1 MYRIGYAPGAFDLL
15 HIGHLDLFRQAKSQC
30 DFLIAGVAS
39 DEIILEYKGALP
51 VMPLPERL
59 EIIRS
64 IRSVD
69 AAFPA
74 MTWNKRQLWEVIRF
88 DILFK
93 GDDWKGGEKGKMLE
107 SQLESVDVEIIYV
120 PRIIETSSTAFA
132 DQCKRSRPWRQIGR
146 ENLRVR
152 NGVRGSFRGPT
163 VCH

>member
-93 GDDWKGGEKGKMLE
+93 GDDWKGVEKGKMLE
-107 SQLESVDVEIIYV
+107 TQLESVDVEIIYV
-120 PRIIETSSTAFA
+120 PRIIETSSTALRRSMQTLEALAANRPSKFESK
-132 DQCKRSRPWRQIGR
+132 KRSSWV
-146 ENLRVR
+146 L
-152 NGVRGSFRGPT
+152 
-163 VCH
+163 

>member
-93 GDDWKGGEKGKMLE
+93 GADWKGSRKVKCSRVNW
-107 SQLESVDVEIIYV
+107 SQS
-120 PRIIETSSTAFA
+120 TS
-132 DQCKRSRPWRQIGR
+132 R
-146 ENLRVR
+146 
-152 NGVRGSFRGPT
+152 
-163 VCH
+163 

>member
-1 MYRIGYAPGAFDLL
+1 MLPARLICCISD
-15 HIGHLDLFRQAKSQC
+15 ISNLFRQAKSQC

-51 VMPLPERL
+51 VIPLLERL

-93 GDDWKGGEKGKMLE
+93 GDDWKGAEKGKG
-107 SQLESVDVEIIYV
+107 
-120 PRIIETSSTAFA
+120 
-132 DQCKRSRPWRQIGR
+132 SRVKAR
-146 ENLRVR
+146 EAT
-152 NGVRGSFRGPT
+152 GVRRRRDHLCSSYDRNVEHSLAPINANARGIGGKSAMKI
-163 VCH
+163 

>member
-74 MTWNKRQLWEVIRF
+74 MTWNKRQLWEAIRF

-93 GDDWKGGEKGKMLE
+93 GDDWKGVEKSEMLE

-120 PRIIETSSTAFA
+120 PRIIETSSTALR
-132 DQCKRSRPWRQIGR
+132 RSMQTLEALAANRP
-146 ENLRVR
+146 
-152 NGVRGSFRGPT
+152 
-163 VCH
+163 

>member
-51 VMPLPERL
+51 VIPLTERL

-74 MTWNKRQLWEVIRF
+74 MTWNTRQLWEVIRF

-93 GDDWKGGEKGKMLE
+93 GDDWKGTEKGKRLE
-107 SQLESVDVEIIYV
+107 RQLESVDVEIIYV
-120 PRIIETSSTAFA
+120 PRIIATSSTALR
-132 DQCKRSRPWRQIGR
+132 RSMQTLEALAANRP
-146 ENLRVR
+146 
-152 NGVRGSFRGPT
+152 
-163 VCH
+163 